1 MSIVKAIQT
10 SFATKG
16 ASFPLDPGTYR
27 AGMADLFQLGGQG
40 PLHAFT
46 YENSNSSLKAYEKC
60 PPLAAI
66 INKKA
71 QAYING
77 KTWVMDSKGKES
89 VSQWANNLRKLLSRP
104 NPLQSWK
111 QFEAQM
117 YITQQVFG
125 YCIVLPILPLGRKDI
140 ASASS
145 LWAIPGNMVTIKYTN
160 KLWYQTDLPGIVE
173 SITLAYAGTDTKL
186 DIKSVHIFRDFS
198 PSFNNM
204 VFPESR
210 IRPLELPINNIIGAL
225 ESRNMLINYR
235 GALGILS
242 SENDKSGY
250 IPIKAGD
257 KTELQKDFSR
267 YGLKNQQWKFII
279 TSAAVKWQQMGVPT
293 KDLMLFEEIED
304 DTHMLCDSYGYP
316 IDLMAGS
323 QRKTYQNSEAAGK
336 GLYQDTTIPEA
347 DAIYDQWNEFFQC
360 AANGC
365 EMQKDY
371 GHVAVLQA
379 DKAKEAQ
386 ARNTLT
392 QTLDREFKNNWIT
405 YNRVLQLLEEDTI
418 NGMDKYYN
426 ELLAEGYTFG
436 PTVQPQ
442 GAGPDELNPPA
453 NNTTD

>member
-1 MSIVKAIQT
+1 MSLVKSIQQ
-10 SFATKG
+10 FAAKG
-16 ASFPLDPGTYR
+16 ATFPLDPATYR

-40 PLHAFT
+40 PLHAFSYT
-46 YENSNSSLKAYEKC
+46 NSNSSLIAYEKC

-77 KTWVMDSKGKES
+77 KTWVMDSQGKES
-89 VSQWANNLRKLLSRP
+89 TSQWANNLRKLLAKP

-125 YCIVLPILPLGRKDI
+125 YCVVLPILPLGRKDI
-140 ASASS
+140 SSASS
-145 LWAIPGNMVTIKYTN
+145 LWAIPGNMLTVKYTN

-173 SITLAYAGTDTKL
+173 SVTVCYAGTDTKL
-186 DIKSVHIFRDFS
+186 DLKSIHIFRDFS

-204 VFPESR
+204 VFPETR

-250 IPIKAGD
+250 IPIKDPD
-257 KTELQKDFSR
+257 KKALQADFAR

-279 TSAAVKWQQMGVPT
+279 TSASVKWQQMGVPT
-293 KDLMLFEEIED
+293 RELMLFEEIED
-304 DTHMLCDSYGYP
+304 DTNMLCDSYGYP

-336 GLYQDTTIPEA
+336 GLYQNAIIPEA
-347 DAIYDQWNEFFQC
+347 DAMYDQWNEFFQC

-371 GHVAVLQA
+371 GHIPVLQA
-379 DKAKEAQ
+379 DKAKEAS

-392 QTLDREFKNNWIT
+392 QTLDREFKNNWIH
-405 YNRVLQLLEEDTI
+405 YNRVLEILQEDTI
-418 NGMDKYYN
+418 LGMDKYYN
-426 ELLAEGYTFG
+426 ELLTEGYRFG
-436 PTVQPQ
+436 PVINARP
-442 GAGPDELNPPA
+442 AGPEELNPPS